1 MTRMMTN
8 PAKLNG
14 HDLMNI
20 GIFGA
25 IYFVIL
31 FVVAMLGIIPI
42 FLPLLSVFVP
52 IIGGIPFVLFLTK
65 VKKPGMIFIMAI
77 IMGLLMLLTGMG
89 IWPLITSAI
98 AGLIAEFVF
107 KSGNY
112 TSAKKAVLA
121 YGFFSLWIYGN
132 YLTFFTDRAEYFAQR
147 ASLGHAYADAI
158 SQLMP
163 NWMAFVLLAACFICG
178 ILGGLLGQKM
188 LKKHF
193 ERAGLV

>member
-8 PAKLNG
+8 QGKLNG

-52 IIGGIPFVLFLTK
+52 IIGGIPFMLFLTK

-163 NWMAFVLLAACFICG
+163 NWMAFVLLAACFTCG

>member
-8 PAKLNG
+8 QGKLNG

-52 IIGGIPFVLFLTK
+52 IIGGIPFMLFLTK

-112 TSAKKAVLA
+112 TSVKKAVLA

-132 YLTFFTDRAEYFAQR
+132 YLTFFTDRAEYFVQR
-147 ASLGHAYADAI
+147 ASLGQAYADAI